1 MILEVTID
9 NANAVSAAVTT
20 ALSTKKA
27 EVVAELVAQGMD
39 PAVADTEADV
49 QMEAIRTLASYVFFQ
64 ETKCILRLDS
74 DTSGV
79 AVIGDDYIEPVYPPE
94 EPPVEG

>member
-9 NANAVSAAVTT
+9 NANAVSSAVTT
-20 ALSTKKA
+20 ALAAKKT
-27 EVVAELVAQGMD
+27 ELVDQLVGQGMD
-39 PAVADTEADV
+39 PVAADAEAEV
-49 QMEAIRTLASYVFFQ
+49 QMESIRTLASYVFFQ
-64 ETKCILRLDS
+64 ETKCVLRLDS

-94 EPPVEG
+94 EPPVV